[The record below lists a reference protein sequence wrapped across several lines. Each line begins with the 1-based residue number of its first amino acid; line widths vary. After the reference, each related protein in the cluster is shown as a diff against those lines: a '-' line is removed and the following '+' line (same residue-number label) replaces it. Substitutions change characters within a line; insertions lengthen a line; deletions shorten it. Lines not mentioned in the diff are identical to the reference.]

1 MTETFIVNTN
11 KHIKM
16 LCTTVI
22 LIILICNKIKNY
34 LQKLIHKIVEVFFKL
49 RNLQTNLI
57 SRLFIHRAKNKLVK
71 WDANNS
77 YMYQSLTG
85 LQFRKT

>member
-1 MTETFIVNTN
+1 MYYSLV
-11 KHIKM
+11 
-16 LCTTVI
+16 
-22 LIILICNKIKNY
+22 ILICNKIKKIY
-34 LQKLIHKIVEVFFKL
+34 LQKLIHKNVEVSKL
-49 RNLQTNLI
+49 RNHPTNPI